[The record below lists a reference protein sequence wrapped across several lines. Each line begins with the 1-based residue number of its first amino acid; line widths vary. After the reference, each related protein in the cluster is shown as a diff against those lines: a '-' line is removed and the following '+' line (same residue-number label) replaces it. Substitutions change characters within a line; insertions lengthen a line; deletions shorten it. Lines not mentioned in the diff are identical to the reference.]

1 MLFNEC
7 QCHKNLMNNS
17 KTQLFCLVFFPWC
30 CYSLLLCLWR
40 ILSFFIII
48 KVSICFVQETKI
60 LCKMICMPITTSK
73 PLP

>member
-17 KTQLFCLVFFPWC
+17 KTQLFCLVFFPGVVIFC
-30 CYSLLLCLWR
+30 YCVYGVYSL
-40 ILSFFIII
+40 FFFI

-60 LCKMICMPITTSK
+60 LCKMICMPITTPK
-73 PLP
+73 PPP